1 MKRLITLMLALIMAL
16 TGCGKGKDSDGS
28 QGGEGGEA
36 GASKQLIISTWGLGE
51 DNLMKDVFEPFE
63 EEFGAETILEF
74 ASTSERLTK
83 LKENPD
89 AEMDII
95 ELNQASAAEAEA
107 LGLFEKLDLSK
118 IPNAANIIE
127 PAQVLV
133 EGGYG
138 IPYVVNSVGI
148 IYNPNGA
155 KGNIKEWA
163 DLWDSALENRI
174 AVPDIS
180 TTFGPAFVALSGE
193 VAGVPIDQDK
203 GQAAFAKIA
212 ELKPNIVKSYAKSS
226 DLAIMFANDEVDAA
240 IVGDFA
246 VNIIQEAFPEAV
258 YVVPESGTYA
268 NYNIMSIPKNS
279 KNKDLA
285 YEFINYRISE
295 TTQLRTA
302 ASLNEAP
309 TNKNVEL
316 SEELQGNKTYGDVA
330 ARAKTIDFNLVN
342 ENMSS
347 WIDQFNRLMS
357 E

>member
-1 MKRLITLMLALIMAL
+1 MKKWIALMLALTMAL
-16 TGCGKGKDSDGS
+16 AGCGKGKDEGAS
-28 QGGEGGEA
+28 EGGE
-36 GASKQLIISTWGLGE
+36 SSDNKQLIISTWGLGE
-51 DNLMKDVFEPFE
+51 DNLMKDVFTPFE
-63 EEFGAETILEF
+63 EEFGAKTVLEF

-89 AEMDII
+89 VEMDII

-127 PAQVLV
+127 PAKVLT
-133 EGGYG
+133 ENGYS
-138 IPYVVNSVGI
+138 IPFVVNSVGI

-155 KGNIKEWA
+155 KGDIKDWA
-163 DLWDSALENRI
+163 DLWDPALKNRI

-180 TTFGPAFVALSGE
+180 TTFGPAFVALAGE
-193 VAGVPIDQDK
+193 VAGVPIEQDN
-203 GQAAFAKIA
+203 GEAAFAKIA

-226 DLAIMFANDEVDAA
+226 DLAIMFTNDEVDAA

-246 VNIIQEAFPEAV
+246 VNIIKEAFPEAV
-258 YVVPESGTYA
+258 YLVPESGTYA
-268 NYNIMSIPKNS
+268 NYNVISIPKNS
-279 KNKDLA
+279 KNKELA

-295 TTQLRTA
+295 ATQLRTA

-316 SEELQGNKTYGDVA
+316 TEELQLNKTYGDVA
-330 ARAKTIDFNLVN
+330 ARAKTIDFKVVNDNL
-342 ENMSS
+342 SS